1 VRGVDGLLTFNN
13 SLKSEVEVERLL
25 DVRQFGV
32 VNIAGGK
39 PAR

>member
-1 VRGVDGLLTFNN
+1 
-13 SLKSEVEVERLL
+13 LKSEVKVERLL